1 MNKNRVAVASII
13 MVILFGLPFG
23 FKSQYFMTVGIFVFI
38 YSILSLGLRAMMKV
52 GEVSFAHAAFMGI
65 GAYTSA
71 LLTMKL
77 QLSFWVAWSL
87 ASLVAGIVALFLG
100 SLAVRTKG
108 VHFFI
113 VTLAMGETVRLI
125 AMNWN
130 ARLLGGPNGI
140 YGIPPPSP
148 IDVGFLTMR
157 FDSRMGMYM
166 VALVALLVVVGILW
180 RVDRSRIGRIWDVIG
195 QDEKLAAVIGINVYR
210 HKLASFIL
218 SSTVAGL
225 GGVIFAHTMT
235 YISPYDFSFFVA
247 VQLLMYVIFGGSN
260 TLAGP
265 IVGAASLVVLS
276 EFLRK
281 VGHYELIF
289 YGLIL
294 IIVLRF
300 IPEGVVGYL
309 IKKRLLFARSGKR

>member
-1 MNKNRVAVASII
+1 MNKTQIAAASVITA
-13 MVILFGLPFG
+13 ILFGLPFG
-23 FKSQYFMTVGIFVFI
+23 VKSQYFMTVAIFIFI

-65 GAYTSA
+65 GAYISA

-77 QLSFWVAWSL
+77 QLSFWVAWGL
-87 ASLVAGIVALFLG
+87 ASVATGVFALFLG

-113 VTLAMGETVRLI
+113 VTLAMGETIRLI

-140 YGIPPPSP
+140 YGIPPPPP

-166 VALVALLVVVGILW
+166 IALVALLIVVAIMW
-180 RVDRSRIGRIWDVIG
+180 RVDKSRIGRIWDVIG

-218 SSTVAGL
+218 SSSVAGL
-225 GGVIFAHTMT
+225 GGVLFAHTMT

-247 VQLLMYVIFGGSN
+247 VQLLMYVIFGGAEM
-260 TLAGP
+260 LAGP
-265 IVGAASLVVLS
+265 MVGAATLVVLA

-281 VGHYELIF
+281 AGHYELIF

-309 IKKRLLFARSGKR
+309 SKKRFMFARSEER